1 MIKMSEDKFDAIQ
14 DRIHNAVAESLSDQL
29 YKTINLC
36 REHARQYREQGMA
49 GKAEACEVLAGELER

>member
-1 MIKMSEDKFDAIQ
+1 MRMSEDKWDSIQ
-14 DRIHNAVAESLSDQL
+14 DRIHNAVSEALSDRL

-36 REHARQYREQGMA
+36 REHARQYREQGLL